1 MQLDS
6 PVGESAGNQTVLLCG
21 DGIGNPQWLETEHDQ
36 PSPADFVS
44 NQQGSR
50 DSGQDEKPA
59 GHHQCVLIS
68 RTLASSADQQE
79 SAEKQAD
86 QEH

>member
-44 NQQGSR
+44 N
-50 DSGQDEKPA
+50 
-59 GHHQCVLIS
+59 
-68 RTLASSADQQE
+68 
-79 SAEKQAD
+79 
-86 QEH
+86 